1 MRDTS
6 SIHRH
11 LDAKM
16 KVWGIEAP
24 DLLISLS
31 IFAVM
36 SIIFSDTFLEIP
48 MVLGLPSIVL
58 SVLVF
63 AKRDKPERFLKHFA
77 QFYTTKGFLE
87 ANKSRDI
94 ND

>member
-6 SIHRH
+6 TLHRH

-48 MVLGLPSIVL
+48 MVLGLPICILSIL
-58 SVLVF
+58 MF
-63 AKRDKPERFLKHFA
+63 AKRDKPEGFLKHFVS
-77 QFYTTKGFLE
+77 FHTTKGFFE
-87 ANKSRDI
+87 SNQGDKQHD
-94 ND
+94 

>member
-1 MRDTS
+1 MRDISTL
-6 SIHRH
+6 HRH

-24 DLLISLS
+24 DLLTSLS

-48 MVLGLPSIVL
+48 MVLGLPIFVL
-58 SVLVF
+58 SILVF
-63 AKRDKPERFLKHFA
+63 TKRDKPEGFLKHFVS
-77 QFYTTKGFLE
+77 FYTTKGFFE
-87 ANKSRDI
+87 ANRNEKQYD
-94 ND
+94 